1 MSEKTWKEKMEAL
14 LKQKKWDMKDW
25 HRALGLNQWQLE
37 NLMAMDTTQLDPESL
52 QNIYDDTKAAK
63 LDKKMMRFESPVIIV
78 VWTHKGGTGKS
89 TTAMNMSYE
98 LSRRGYNVL
107 GIDIDSQSDM
117 SSVLYPNY
125 LEQPDVS
132 FYEAFSMHDDFMEP
146 GYIRHTEYVNLDI
159 IPGSAKCDGLEGQ
172 LGVLDQNIRGRIWEK
187 CLRTIRKDNY
197 YDFIFVDM
205 DKTAGLM
212 NVAAL
217 AEADFVLSPLEPAIF
232 AVKAVPPVLA
242 QVEEVRKNNPKLKI
256 LGFLYNKVDMRKK
269 RSLPESLEL
278 VEEIAPGLAFKSFI
292 KNDANIDN
300 SQREHYPLGVYN
312 RSCAANK
319 QMIEVADELL
329 EKVKEKSDKVVK

>member
-1 MSEKTWKEKMEAL
+1 MSERTWKEKMEVL

-25 HRALGLNQWQLE
+25 HRAVGLDQRQLE
-37 NLMAMDTTQLDPESL
+37 ALMMMDTTEIDSESL
-52 QNIYDDTKAAK
+52 QKIYDDTKAAK

-98 LSRRGYNVL
+98 LSQRGYNVL

-117 SSVLYPNY
+117 SSVLYPEY
-125 LEQPDVS
+125 LNEPDIS
-132 FYEAFSMHDDFMEP
+132 FYEAFTMHDDFEEA
-146 GYIRHTEYVNLDI
+146 GYIRHTQYTNLDI
-159 IPGSAKCDGLEGQ
+159 VPGSAKCEGLEGQ
-172 LGVLDQNIRGRIWEK
+172 LSTIDASIRGRIWER
-187 CLRTIRKDNY
+187 CLRKIRNDNY

-212 NVAAL
+212 NIAVL
-217 AEADFVLSPLEPAIF
+217 SEADFVLSPLEPTIF
-232 AVKAVPPVLA
+232 AVKAVPPVIA
-242 QVEEVRKNNPKLKI
+242 QVEEVRKNNPRLEI

-269 RSLPESLEL
+269 KSLPESFEL
-278 VEEIAPGLAFKSFI
+278 VEEIAPGMTFKNFI

-319 QMIEVADELL
+319 QMVAVADELL
-329 EKVKEKSDKVVK
+329 EKVREKSEKVVE